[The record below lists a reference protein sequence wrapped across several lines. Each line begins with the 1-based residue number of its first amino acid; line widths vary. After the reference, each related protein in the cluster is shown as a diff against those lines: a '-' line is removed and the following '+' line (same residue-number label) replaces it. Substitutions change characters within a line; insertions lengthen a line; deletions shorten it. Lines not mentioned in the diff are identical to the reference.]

1 MRGVLPERRMTER
14 DGEERGVS
22 MIFVHGERPCGRKN
36 RAKRF
41 FAVLSALVL
50 LFPLC
55 SSAARA
61 DRTVRVG
68 IYENEPKVFTSSSG
82 VPSGLF
88 VDILESIAREEKWTL
103 DYVPG
108 TWQEGLGRL
117 AWGDIDL
124 MPDVAYTSEREHL
137 FAFHGEPVVSDWFQL
152 FARKGS
158 GIHSIV
164 DLRGKRVA
172 VLAGSIQQD
181 AFTRHATAFDL
192 DVRLVPF
199 SLFAE
204 AFRAVQAGSADAV
217 IANRFNGPLLMKEY
231 GLEDTAV
238 VFSPTRVYFAAPK
251 SGDAALLEAIDRHL
265 ARLKRDPGSVYYDA
279 LRRWTS
285 EELPGAIPHWLKVTG
300 GALAAISLVGLV
312 GMWLL
317 QRLVNKRTK
326 ELRIF
331 VEALKQADR
340 EWKATFDSVEDAV
353 WVLDCEGRIAHANQA
368 TTRIFGKAPEDVTGR
383 TCWEVAHETD
393 EAIPE
398 CPLKDAAAKR
408 QSRNA
413 TVHTKDGRWLQVS
426 VHPVFDEEGTTKGFM
441 HVVSDVTEKQRTEEE
456 LDRYRRGL
464 EDLVRRRTEELE
476 TANADLLQAKLA
488 AESADHLKSA
498 FLATMSHELR
508 TPLNS
513 IIGFTGIL
521 LQGLAGPLNEE
532 QAKQLRMVQGSARH
546 LLALIN
552 DVLDISKIEA
562 GRIELAEE
570 PFDLR
575 VAVERVAQSVAP
587 AAKEKGLELTCEI
600 GEGVGRIV
608 GDRRRVEQVLMN
620 LLSNA
625 VKFTA
630 RGSVTVTCTRED
642 SSAIMSVKDT
652 GIGIS
657 AENLQKLFRPF
668 QQVDSGKT
676 REYDGTGLG
685 LHISKRLGELMG
697 GSISVE
703 STPGSGS
710 TFTFRMPIRE
720 GGGA

>member
-1 MRGVLPERRMTER
+1 
-14 DGEERGVS
+14 
-22 MIFVHGERPCGRKN
+22 
-36 RAKRF
+36 
-41 FAVLSALVL
+41 
-50 LFPLC
+50 
-55 SSAARA
+55 
-61 DRTVRVG
+61 
-68 IYENEPKVFTSSSG
+68 
-82 VPSGLF
+82 
-88 VDILESIAREEKWTL
+88 
-103 DYVPG
+103 
-108 TWQEGLGRL
+108 
-117 AWGDIDL
+117 
-124 MPDVAYTSEREHL
+124 
-137 FAFHGEPVVSDWFQL
+137 
-152 FARKGS
+152 
-158 GIHSIV
+158 
-164 DLRGKRVA
+164 
-172 VLAGSIQQD
+172 
-181 AFTRHATAFDL
+181 
-192 DVRLVPF
+192 
-199 SLFAE
+199 
-204 AFRAVQAGSADAV
+204 
-217 IANRFNGPLLMKEY
+217 
-231 GLEDTAV
+231 
-238 VFSPTRVYFAAPK
+238 
-251 SGDAALLEAIDRHL
+251 
-265 ARLKRDPGSVYYDA
+265 
-279 LRRWTS
+279 
-285 EELPGAIPHWLKVTG
+285 
-300 GALAAISLVGLV
+300 
-312 GMWLL
+312 MWLL
-317 QRLVNKRTK
+317 RRLVNKRTK

-340 EWKATFDSVEDAV
+340 EWKATFDSVEDAM

-393 EAIPE
+393 EAISE

-408 QSRNA
+408 QSRSA
-413 TVHTKDGRWLQVS
+413 TVHTVDGRWLQVS
-426 VHPVFDEEGTTKGFM
+426 VHPVFDEEGTTKGYM
-441 HVVSDVTEKQRTEEE
+441 HVVSDVTEKRRTEEE
-456 LDRYRRGL
+456 LDHYRRGL

-476 TANADLLQAKLA
+476 AANADLLQAKLA

-575 VAVERVAQSVAP
+575 AAVERVVQSVAP
-587 AAKEKGLELTCEI
+587 AAKEKGLQLVCEI
-600 GEGVGRIV
+600 GEGVGQIV

-620 LLSNA
+620 LLGNA

-720 GGGA
+720 EGGA

>member
-1 MRGVLPERRMTER
+1 M
-14 DGEERGVS
+14 
-22 MIFVHGERPCGRKN
+22 
-36 RAKRF
+36 
-41 FAVLSALVL
+41 
-50 LFPLC
+50 
-55 SSAARA
+55 
-61 DRTVRVG
+61 RVG
-68 IYENEPKVFTSSSG
+68 IYENKPKVFTSPSG

-103 DYVPG
+103 EYVPG
-108 TWQEGLGRL
+108 TWQEGLNRL
-117 AWGDIDL
+117 ARGEIDL
-124 MPDVAYTSEREHL
+124 MPDVAYTSDREHL
-137 FAFHGEPVVSDWFQL
+137 FAFHNEPVVSDWFQL

-192 DVRLVPF
+192 DVRLIPF
-199 SLFAE
+199 PLFAE

-265 ARLKRDPGSVYYDA
+265 ARLKKDPESVYYDA

-383 TCWEVAHETD
+383 MCWEVAHEAD

-408 QSRNA
+408 QSRSA
-413 TVHTKDGRWLQVS
+413 TVYTKDGRWLQVS
-426 VHPVFDEEGTTKGFM
+426 VHPVFDEEGTTNGFM

-476 TANADLLQAKLA
+476 AANADLLQAKLA

-532 QAKQLRMVQGSARH
+532 QEKQLRMVQGSARH

-575 VAVERVAQSVAP
+575 AAVERVVQSVAP
-587 AAKEKGLELTCEI
+587 AAKEKGLELACEI

-620 LLSNA
+620 LLGNA

-630 RGSVTVTCTRED
+630 KGSVTVTCTRED

-657 AENLQKLFRPF
+657 AEDLQKLFRPF
-668 QQVDSGKT
+668 QQLDSGKT
-676 REYDGTGLG
+676 RGYDGTGLG

-720 GGGA
+720 EGGA